1 MPTFD
6 FQCKDCD
13 NRFEELVLASE
24 AIHCT
29 KCGSKKVEKQVSAG
43 KLGVSSGLRRGV
55 NVPASSSAPPSNKCG
70 GS

>member
-6 FQCKDCD
+6 FSCADCD
-13 NRFEELVLASE
+13 AQFEELVLADE
-24 AIHCT
+24 AIECP
-29 KCGSKKVEKQVSAG
+29 KCGSTSVKKEVSAA

>member
-6 FQCKDCD
+6 FQCQDCGEH
-13 NRFEELVLASE
+13 FEELVLGSE
-24 AIHCT
+24 TIVCP
-29 KCGSKKVEKQVSAG
+29 KCSSEKVEKQVSAG
-43 KLGVSSGLRRGV
+43 RLGVSSGLRRGV